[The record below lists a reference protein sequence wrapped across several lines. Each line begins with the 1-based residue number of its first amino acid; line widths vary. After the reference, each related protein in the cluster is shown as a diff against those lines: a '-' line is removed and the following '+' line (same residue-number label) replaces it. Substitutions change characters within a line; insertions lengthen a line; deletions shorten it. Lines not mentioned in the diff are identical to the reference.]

1 MQSLIDR
8 MVELSETS
16 RIIQCIESEPDDT
29 FVLYRCDDYEAA
41 EWLSCKL
48 DTDILK
54 CLVDSSKR
62 FDTFPIELLQDTS
75 IVFYPLKLYGYI
87 RSPDFGQSLLN
98 DVNGLESEV
107 CAVFVGTSKLNYTNK
122 TILYAGDPIKVYY
135 QLTSKI
141 EEEYDNKL
149 IYSFMYK
156 IELPK
161 NAEIYVID
169 DITNIRN

>member
-54 CLVDSSKR
+54 CLVDNSKR
-62 FDTFPIELLQDTS
+62 FDKFPIELLQKTS
-75 IVFYPLKLYGYI
+75 VVFYPLKLYS
-87 RSPDFGQSLLN
+87 RVRPLVGQSTSYNLN
-98 DVNGLESEV
+98 ELKSLAF
-107 CAVFVGTSKLNYTNK
+107 AVYIGTSKLNYTNT
-122 TILYAGDPIKVYY
+122 TIIYTGDPIKVYY

-149 IYSFMYK
+149 IYSFRYK

-161 NAEIYVID
+161 NAEICVTD
-169 DITNIRN
+169 DITNIA